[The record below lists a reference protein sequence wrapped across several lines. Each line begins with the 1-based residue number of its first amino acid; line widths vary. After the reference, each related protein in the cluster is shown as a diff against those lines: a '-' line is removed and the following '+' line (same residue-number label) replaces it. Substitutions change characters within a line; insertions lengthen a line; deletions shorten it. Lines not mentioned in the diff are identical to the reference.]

1 MRVMLIHRPA
11 SKLLR
16 GWLVALTCALT
27 LSGCWIEPKTYVEP
41 PPRTTS
47 APRPAVV
54 PVSKPGSVYTVRPG
68 DTLYAIAFRHGLD
81 YRELARWNQLTD
93 PSRILVGQV
102 LRLSAPSTNGP
113 IVSAPIV
120 SAPAAS
126 PTPSVHTRP
135 ATAATTAPAMSNP
148 KPVPA
153 KPASPA
159 AATPRPNT
167 VSEAIGLNAGAT
179 TPPKP
184 VLISGDGPATTPI
197 AEAPDLATPVPLA
210 SAPTGAPQPVPTKPA
225 TIPEPGAT
233 PLTATTSAAPTP
245 VTAPPPVPSP
255 GQQAAPSTV
264 TTEATIQNATGT
276 STAKPAAPMPATASV
291 TAINPNA
298 PTKQVSGIRWRWPA
312 EGRLIGRFVAGDP
325 TESGI
330 EIGGKLGQVVTA
342 SADGEVVYSGNGL
355 LGYGELI
362 IIQHSPDFLSAYG
375 HNQKRL
381 VSEGTK
387 VKAGQPIAEMG
398 RQAGVDLLHFE
409 IRQSG
414 KPVDPLKFLP

>member
-1 MRVMLIHRPA
+1 MFMRVMPTHLPLPRQA
-11 SKLLR
+11 R
-16 GWLVALTCALT
+16 GWLAALTCALM

-41 PPRTTS
+41 PPRTNS

-54 PVSKPGSVYTVRPG
+54 PGPKPGSVYTVRQG

-81 YRELARWNQLTD
+81 YRELARWNQLAD
-93 PSRILVGQV
+93 PGRILVGQV
-102 LRLSAPSTNGP
+102 LRLSAPSPN
-113 IVSAPIV
+113 APIV
-120 SAPAAS
+120 SAP
-126 PTPSVHTRP
+126 PTSAPPNLQARP
-135 ATAATTAPAMSNP
+135 ATAATTAPAMSSP
-148 KPVPA
+148 KPLPT
-153 KPASPA
+153 KPVSPPVS
-159 AATPRPNT
+159 TPRPNT

-179 TPPKP
+179 TPPPKP
-184 VLISGDGPATTPI
+184 APMTGDGPAPTPI
-197 AEAPDLATPVPLA
+197 AEAPELAAPVPLA
-210 SAPTGAPQPVPTKPA
+210 SAPTGEARPVSTMPA
-225 TIPEPGAT
+225 TKPEPGAT
-233 PLTATTSAAPTP
+233 PATTPTPAPPTP
-245 VTAPPPVPSP
+245 VTPPSPVPSP
-255 GQQAAPSTV
+255 GQHVASPSAPPEAASPDAV
-264 TTEATIQNATGT
+264 AP
-276 STAKPAAPMPATASV
+276 STAKPAPPLPATASV
-291 TAINPNA
+291 TTINPNA

-387 VKAGQPIAEMG
+387 VKAGQAIAEMG